1 MDIKHHYIEKGRGE
15 PLILLHGN
23 GEDCSYF
30 AGQTDVFARFW
41 HVYALDTRGHGKTP
55 RGTAPAVCR

>member
-1 MDIKHHYIEKGRGE
+1 MDIKHHYIEKGEGF

-30 AGQTDVFARFW
+30 EHQVPNCQQ
-41 HVYALDTRGHGKTP
+41 YY
-55 RGTAPAVCR
+55 